1 MANTAANATAMQ
13 LPAVDTGATVFVTL
27 GYLCLLLGVIF
38 LAFWLMKRL
47 GFQGMGAHSSKGGP
61 QLLSR
66 LMLGNR
72 QSVAVVRY
80 RDKDLVLGV
89 TEERINLIKEFDA
102 ADSAEDNVRPRAFA
116 SLLKRSTENEG

>member
-1 MANTAANATAMQ
+1 MGTM
-13 LPAVDTGATVFVTL
+13 
-27 GYLCLLLGVIF
+27 GVRSF
-38 LAFWLMKRL
+38 R
-47 GFQGMGAHSSKGGP
+47 GGP

-89 TEERINLIKEFDA
+89 TEEHITVLREFDA
-102 ADSAEDNVRPRAFA
+102 EDEAEAPKKKSFA
-116 SLLKRSTENEG
+116 SMLKRSTDDEG